1 MFRSWQAM
9 AMCVLEESRS
19 MSYSVVFSTTWW
31 LLENNK
37 PSAVWTMMDMI
48 LWIIHFSILLLETGL
63 HTHTH
68 LLSCLEVDT
77 LVGSTAHHANIWT
90 LSWEKQ
96 ATEVNFIGVQD
107 SPSHSPVRAPI
118 VTSSSCIYQWTLQ
131 PWSKPS
137 GHSRSAPDCSSSPSW
152 RCGLAGP
159 CWLMPTASHL
169 TQQG

>member
-37 PSAVWTMMDMI
+37 PSAVWTTMDMI
-48 LWIIHFSILLLETGL
+48 LWIIHFTMLLLEAVL
-63 HTHTH
+63 HTH

-90 LSWEKQ
+90 LPWKNRQQRWTSLVYK
-96 ATEVNFIGVQD
+96 TP
-107 SPSHSPVRAPI
+107 PSVLQ
-118 VTSSSCIYQWTLQ
+118 SSHIYQWTLQ
-131 PWSKPS
+131 PWWRLS
-137 GHSRSAPDCSSSPSW
+137 GHSVSAPGCSSSPGW

-159 CWLMPTASHL
+159 CWLTPTASHL